1 MHSKTYITVRYAET
15 DRMGVAHHANYPI
28 WFEVGRT
35 DFIRLFGT
43 RYSDMEAAGIMTP
56 LRNLS
61 VRYKLPALYEDN
73 LIVRTWCTQMTA
85 ARIEFSYTVK
95 RIEPDGSETELC
107 YGSTEHGFVDAATF
121 RPCNAKKRMPELY
134 GKLNSNIKSFD

>member
-43 RYSDMEAAGIMTP
+43 SYSDMEAAGIMTP

-95 RIEPDGSETELC
+95 RIESDGSETELC
-107 YGSTEHGFVDAATF
+107 YGSTEHGFVDAGTF

-134 GKLNSNIKSFD
+134 GRLNSNIKSFD